1 MPVPLT
7 SLFAAA
13 IYQVRASSV
22 DPVGTERVLG
32 LLTRAAAGSVVV
44 FELDDERLL
53 VNGVPV
59 GGDAPGALLV
69 RTALIEHDTSRLQ
82 LPSGLGPRQW
92 GDVAEIMASAPGL
105 FPSADHVRDALTS
118 SVPGALLVASGR
130 PAMSD
135 ALRAA
140 LFDLPGQ
147 VPRRDAAS
155 SALSSREAGRA
166 DFSTRL
172 DPLLHA
178 GAAAV
183 EARDWPKVAQVVLDL
198 QQLDAASDD
207 ATRTIIARERRR
219 VAPPH
224 VIDSL
229 VRELPRPP
237 VPPEILPAIHAL
249 GNEGAT
255 ALVEALNGAPG
266 RAERRAYIDALVA
279 APQATDALVTALGSH
294 RPDLVAGAAE
304 VAGLRRMERA
314 VPALTGLLRHAE
326 ATVRTAAYRAL
337 EEIATPEAMAGLA
350 RRS

>member
-1 MPVPLT
+1 MPIPLT
-7 SLFAAA
+7 ALFAAA

-59 GGDAPGALLV
+59 AGDVPGALLL
-69 RTALIEHDTSRLQ
+69 RTAMIEHDTSRLQ

-105 FPSADHVRDALTS
+105 FPSADHVRNALTS
-118 SVPGALLVASGR
+118 SVPGALLVAGGR

-140 LFDLPGQ
+140 LLDLPGS
-147 VPRRDAAS
+147 VPRRDNSPSAAT
-155 SALSSREAGRA
+155 SRETDRA
-166 DFSTRL
+166 EFSTRL
-172 DPLLHA
+172 DPMLHA
-178 GAAAV
+178 GSAAV
-183 EARDWPKVAQVVLDL
+183 EARDWPRIAQVVLDL

-219 VAPPH
+219 IAPPH
-224 VIDSL
+224 IIDSL

-237 VPPEILPAIHAL
+237 VQPEILAAIHAL

-255 ALVEALNGAPG
+255 ALVEALDGAPG
-266 RAERRAYIDALVA
+266 RAERRAYIDALVS
-279 APQATDALVTALGSH
+279 APHATDALVTALGSH
-294 RPDLVAGAAE
+294 RPDLVAGAA
-304 VAGLRRMERA
+304 VVVGLRRMESA
-314 VPALTGLLRHAE
+314 VPALTALLRHAE
-326 ATVRTAAYRAL
+326 EVVRTAAYRAL
-337 EEIATPEAMAGLA
+337 EEIATPDAKAALT

>member
-1 MPVPLT
+1 MPIPLT
-7 SLFAAA
+7 ALFAAA

-59 GGDAPGALLV
+59 GGDVPGALLL
-69 RTALIEHDTSRLQ
+69 RTAMIEHDTSRLQ

-105 FPSADHVRDALTS
+105 FPSADHVRNALTS
-118 SVPGALLVASGR
+118 SVPGALLVAGGR

-140 LFDLPGQ
+140 LLDIPGS
-147 VPRRDAAS
+147 VPRREHVHAAVT
-155 SALSSREAGRA
+155 RETDRA
-166 DFSTRL
+166 EFSTRL

-183 EARDWPKVAQVVLDL
+183 EARDWPRVAQVVLDL

-237 VPPEILPAIHAL
+237 VPPEILAAIHAL
-249 GNEGAT
+249 GNDGAT
-255 ALVEALNGAPG
+255 ALVEALDGAPG
-266 RAERRAYIDALVA
+266 RAERRAYIDALVSAPRA
-279 APQATDALVTALGSH
+279 ADALVTALGSH

-304 VAGLRRMERA
+304 VAGLRRMESA
-314 VPALTGLLRHAE
+314 VPALKGLLRHAE
-326 ATVRTAAYRAL
+326 ASVRTAAYRAL
-337 EEIATPEAMAGLA
+337 EEIATPDAKAALT

>member
-7 SLFAAA
+7 ALFAAA

-22 DPVGTERVLG
+22 DPVGSERVLG

-44 FELDDERLL
+44 VELDDDRLL

-59 GGDAPGALLV
+59 AGDAPGALLV
-69 RTALIEHDTSRLQ
+69 RTAMIEHDTSRIQ
-82 LPSGLGPRQW
+82 LPAGLGPRQW

-118 SVPGALLVASGR
+118 SVPGALLVAGRR

-140 LFDLPGQ
+140 LLDVPGS
-147 VPRRDAAS
+147 VPRRDKLHATVT
-155 SALSSREAGRA
+155 READRA
-166 DFSTRL
+166 EFSTRL

-183 EARDWPKVAQVVLDL
+183 AARDWPQVAQVVLDL
-198 QQLDAASDD
+198 QRLDASSDS
-207 ATRTIIARERRR
+207 ATRTIISRERRR

-224 VIDSL
+224 VVDSL
-229 VRELPRPP
+229 VRELTRPP
-237 VPPEILPAIHAL
+237 VPPEILAAIHAL
-249 GNEGAT
+249 ANEGAT
-255 ALVEALNGAPG
+255 ALVEALDGAPG

-279 APQATDALVTALGSH
+279 APEATDALVTALGSH
-294 RPDLVAGAAE
+294 RPDLVTGAAE

-314 VPALTGLLRHAE
+314 VPVLTGLLRHAE
-326 ATVRTAAYRAL
+326 ASVRTAAYRAL
-337 EEIATPEAMAGLA
+337 EEIATPDAKAGLA

>member
-1 MPVPLT
+1 MPIPLT
-7 SLFAAA
+7 ALFAAA
-13 IYQVRASSV
+13 IHHARAADA

-69 RTALIEHDTSRLQ
+69 RTALIEHDTGRLQ

-92 GDVAEIMASAPGL
+92 GDVADVMASAPGL
-105 FPSADHVRDALTS
+105 FPTADHVRDALTS
-118 SVPGALLVASGR
+118 SVPGTLLVASGR
-130 PAMSD
+130 PSMSD

-140 LFDLPGQ
+140 LFDIPGS
-147 VPRRDAAS
+147 VPRRDQAPEAFS
-155 SALSSREAGRA
+155 TREANRA
-166 DFSTRL
+166 EFSTRL
-172 DPLLHA
+172 DPILEA
-178 GAAAV
+178 GAKAV
-183 EARDWPKVAQVVLDL
+183 EARDWPRVAQVVLDL
-198 QQLDAASDD
+198 QKLDRASDD
-207 ATRTIIARERRR
+207 ATRAIISRERRR

-237 VPPEILPAIHAL
+237 VPPVILAAVHAL
-249 GNEGAT
+249 GDDGAS

-266 RAERRAYIDALVA
+266 RMERRAYIDALVS
-279 APQATDALVTALGSH
+279 APDATEALVTALGSH

-304 VAGLRRMERA
+304 AVGLRRMEGA
-314 VPALTGLLRHAE
+314 VPTLTNLLRHAE
-326 ATVRTAAYRAL
+326 ETVRTAAYRAL
-337 EEIATPEAMAGLA
+337 EEIGTPGAKAGLA